1 MTDMPAPPRHG
12 RVRRP
17 APFGVAIA
25 LPAMPT
31 APTTRLLA
39 PLAVLLVL
47 SACSGTVRPPD
58 PGQAY
63 GTPPDLRGRRVV
75 VLPVQQVIGVAGDP
89 DAELRFTLSD
99 IGSEVEWVF
108 EQEVEEVLAR
118 SPAIDARTRGLPV
131 GVFLQAQVQRI
142 GDPLYGELRRIAAL
156 VDGEAILLPVRASFE
171 PNEDVEGS
179 TPRVRF
185 TTALIEPRSGRVAWF
200 GIEEGGDFPQG
211 DPRGLA
217 SAVEA
222 LAGTLL
228 WYVGEREEPIAR

>member
-1 MTDMPAPPRHG
+1 MTDIPGAPRLDPVH
-12 RVRRP
+12 RVTS
-17 APFGVAIA
+17 AVV
-25 LPAMPT
+25 
-31 APTTRLLA
+31 LLA
-39 PLAVLLVL
+39 LIG
-47 SACSGTVRPPD
+47 CSGTAQPPE

-75 VLPVQQVIGVAGDP
+75 LLPVQQVIGVAGDP

-99 IGSEVEWVF
+99 VGREVEWVF
-108 EQEVEEVLAR
+108 EEEVEEVLAR

-156 VDGEAILLPVRASFE
+156 VDGEAIVLPVRVSFE
-171 PNEDVEGS
+171 ENEDVEGS

-185 TTALIEPRSGRVAWF
+185 TTALIEPRSGRVVWF
-200 GIEEGGDFPQG
+200 GIEEGGDYPQG

-217 SAVEA
+217 SAVERV
-222 LAGTLL
+222 AGSLL
-228 WYVGEREEPIAR
+228 WYAGDREDRVAR

>member
-1 MTDMPAPPRHG
+1 MTDIPGAP
-12 RVRRP
+12 RRGP
-17 APFGVAIA
+17 VH
-25 LPAMPT
+25 
-31 APTTRLLA
+31 R
-39 PLAVLLVL
+39 LVL
-47 SACSGTVRPPD
+47 AAALSVLAGCSGTAQPPE

-75 VLPVQQVIGVAGDP
+75 LLPVQQVIGVAGDP

-99 IGSEVEWVF
+99 VGREVEWIF
-108 EQEVEEVLAR
+108 EEEVEEVLVR

-156 VDGEAILLPVRASFE
+156 VDAEAILLPVRVSFE
-171 PNEDVEGS
+171 ENEAAEGS

-185 TTALIEPRSGRVAWF
+185 TTALIEPRSGRVVWF

-217 SAVEA
+217 SAVES
-222 LAGTLL
+222 LAGSLL
-228 WYVGEREEPIAR
+228 WYVREREEHVAR